1 SAKCFNKMHGDLNTA
16 EEGHDRHCRLLRAR
30 RERPHSRPAEQ
41 HDEIAPAH
49 RAILPV
55 LPTGRIARPCCAAG
69 FQFGSTATKRYFVPK
84 TDLRAAAKAVAI
96 RSLRQGLLLGLVP
109 GIEGAAERFITES

>member
-1 SAKCFNKMHGDLNTA
+1 MSASPPIAVKHWHRNETP
-16 EEGHDRHCRLLRAR
+16 LRA
-30 RERPHSRPAEQ
+30 
-41 HDEIAPAH
+41 
-49 RAILPV
+49 
-55 LPTGRIARPCCAAG
+55 
-69 FQFGSTATKRYFVPK
+69 K